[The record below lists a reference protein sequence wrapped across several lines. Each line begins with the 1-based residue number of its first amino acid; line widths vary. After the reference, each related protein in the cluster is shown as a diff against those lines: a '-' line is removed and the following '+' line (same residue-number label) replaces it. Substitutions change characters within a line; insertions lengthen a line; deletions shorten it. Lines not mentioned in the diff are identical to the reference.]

1 MSKASPSPT
10 SCFTPA
16 FARRFSTDRA
26 VIITAPI
33 DRLFAPG
40 QAPLDPAS
48 RETFRVPLGVGG
60 GIRDLAALAG
70 DGLLILSGPT
80 HIQTDVPYR
89 LWLADRAR
97 LSDPPLFLAVIA
109 PLPDHAGISPKGRG
123 YGGDMP
129 KAEAVTVLEQSADTL
144 TVLVMY
150 DNVDEGWPTRLTV
163 RLPR

>member
-10 SCFTPA
+10 TRSTPA
-16 FARRFSTDRA
+16 FAHRFST
-26 VIITAPI
+26 IAPSSSPAPL

-40 QAPLDPAS
+40 QAPLDPRS
-48 RETFRVPLGVGG
+48 VETFRVPLGVGS
-60 GIRDLAALAG
+60 GIRDLAALSG
-70 DGLLILSGPT
+70 NGLLILSGPT